1 MKNLVISQ
9 KIEEKLANKHHV
21 RTGEFGAVLK
31 TGKQVFLRMIE
42 KITELTLQRN
52 GFYLI
57 QSGKTIE
64 NSFCLQKWKGFFED
78 SLSSE

>member
-21 RTGEFGAVLK
+21 TELAKFVSVLK

-57 QSGKTIE
+57 QI
-64 NSFCLQKWKGFFED
+64 WED
-78 SLSSE
+78 N

>member
-1 MKNLVISQ
+1 MY
-9 KIEEKLANKHHV
+9 ELAKFV
-21 RTGEFGAVLK
+21 SVLK

-57 QSGKTIE
+57 QI
-64 NSFCLQKWKGFFED
+64 WED
-78 SLSSE
+78 N